1 MKCIFMNRLR
11 HQSNR
16 VMYIRTHEII
26 QYLES
31 NMKSQAH
38 EREHTVVDY
47 TQNATHTQTLNLTR
61 HRVNKLDRA
70 PLKMHFSF
78 LISVSISLARARSR
92 CFAVYNGCRRAL
104 LLNARRQFD
113 AHAVTAAAAAAIG
126 ALSPNNNN
134 NKKQLNTLLLFV
146 FIRITL
152 TVCVVVQFLLSFVL

>member
-1 MKCIFMNRLR
+1 
-11 HQSNR
+11 
-16 VMYIRTHEII
+16 
-26 QYLES
+26 
-31 NMKSQAH
+31 MKSQAH

-113 AHAVTAAAAAAIG
+113 AHAVTAAAAIG

-134 NKKQLNTLLLFV
+134 NKKQLNALLLFV

-152 TVCVVVQFLLSFVL
+152 TVCVVVQFLLSFVLWFFSISFCFQNSVNISP